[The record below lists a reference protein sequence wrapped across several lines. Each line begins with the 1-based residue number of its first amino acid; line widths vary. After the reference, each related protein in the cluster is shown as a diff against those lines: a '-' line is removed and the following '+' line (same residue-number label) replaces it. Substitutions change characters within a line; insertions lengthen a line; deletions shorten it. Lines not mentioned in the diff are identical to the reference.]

1 MSAHP
6 APHAPMR
13 PSWQFKQAIMQDTL
27 RSASA
32 APVQRMHQAALASD
46 LALPLP
52 ARTAFGA
59 ALLSVAFLGAAFL
72 GAAGA
77 RFLVPC
83 LRVKG
88 EGEG

>member
-1 MSAHP
+1 
-6 APHAPMR
+6 
-13 PSWQFKQAIMQDTL
+13 
-27 RSASA
+27 
-32 APVQRMHQAALASD
+32 MHQAALAFD